1 MTSGAKHRVN
11 TKYTNG
17 ILTVDEVCL
26 VILLLVVK
34 ITYFIELIIINPVYF
49 QKFIRKDYGCYQGNL
64 LIMKLSGV
72 TSQKCLTVKFG

>member
-1 MTSGAKHRVN
+1 MTSGAKHRVI

-17 ILTVDEVCL
+17 LLTIDEVCL

-49 QKFIRKDYGCYQGNL
+49 QKFIRKDYVISL
-64 LIMKLSGV
+64 LMHYIITIMMDVVEILEGV
-72 TSQKCLTVKFG
+72 KIF